1 MKIYCLPYVSVDS
14 SWVWPFPIFCK
25 SSVSRAVNANIPQSE
40 LPSFLLLCQDYRRDV
55 VPKSAALP
63 LSSRL
68 ARTSSHRW
76 LGPNKNLPPVKRH
89 SVVAQVTEVN
99 VSKERSSAQNM
110 NITKPF
116 CKAASCNWF
125 LLHRSKNTSV
135 PGDRERC
142 RGSSPSLSVWCF
154 KKFRKRPSQETIGC
168 IDFILTRSV
177 SSFPTTVN
185 QNFLK
190 IFYYTSKASG
200 TARIAARTNQLSPF
214 SSKEDAKE
222 PLETLEN
229 LLPFK
234 LLQVS
239 QLQLPFLPFQQLLQ
253 LL

>member
-1 MKIYCLPYVSVDS
+1 MICGRTQNSHPVSQDYGRDAYTKNWRLQIKLATGQDIVS
-14 SWVWPFPIFCK
+14 PVAWTQQK
-25 SSVSRAVNANIPQSE
+25 SSA
-40 LPSFLLLCQDYRRDV
+40 CQ
-55 VPKSAALP
+55 K
-63 LSSRL
+63 
-68 ARTSSHRW
+68 
-76 LGPNKNLPPVKRH
+76 H
-89 SVVAQVTEVN
+89 SVVTQVTEVN
-99 VSKERSSAQNM
+99 VSKEQSIAQNM

-116 CKAASCNWF
+116 WKAASCHWF